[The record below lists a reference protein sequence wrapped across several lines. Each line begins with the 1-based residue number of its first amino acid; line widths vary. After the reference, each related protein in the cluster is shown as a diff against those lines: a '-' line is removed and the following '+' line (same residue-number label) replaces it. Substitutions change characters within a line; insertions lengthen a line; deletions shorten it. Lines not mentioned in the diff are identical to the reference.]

1 MDRDKYNGWTN
12 HSTWLVNLWLGNDV
26 QSWINDSDC
35 EGWDLDSVESVFK
48 DFIEELTSQENIT
61 CGLLTDLL
69 QSAVDDVD
77 WRELAEHIELPNQ
90 STLEP
95 A

>member
-12 HSTWLVNLWLGNDV
+12 HSTWLVNLWLGDDV

-35 EGWDLDSVESVFK
+35 EEWDLDSVESVFK
-48 DFIEELTSQENIT
+48 DFIEELINQQEPIN
-61 CGLLTDLL
+61 GVLSDLL

-90 STLEP
+90 ATLEP